1 MKGLG
6 ESPGHCRSFPIVKS
20 FAITA
25 ISPHLA
31 PGAPSG
37 PGGHRAN
44 DKADRALRARCSGQ
58 QSSSIAARRAGM
70 YIINRACQPNPRA
83 RHGTHWHR
91 GPGRAW
97 RCLPVS
103 TLRSCHNVIPLARLP
118 PLYQALSWPP
128 SFWLLQHQQF
138 PVPDCCRGSAH
149 RQRMPD
155 KAAPA
160 PAGAARGD
168 APPDERGKVAAG
180 GDADAQAKGGDGA
193 GDESKKRERD
203 PAHEPEGGVDAKKGG
218 GAGPETKVRRAR
230 LGMPRFAL
238 AADLESDHIE
248 TGAAAQKP
256 KVDSENVSDDVL
268 RKRVEEIISSSNK
281 DELTVKKVRNML
293 ESEFN
298 GACRL
303 RQRGGCAALH
313 MCAWA
318 LEGPNA
324 TRV

>member
-1 MKGLG
+1 
-6 ESPGHCRSFPIVKS
+6 
-20 FAITA
+20 
-25 ISPHLA
+25 
-31 PGAPSG
+31 
-37 PGGHRAN
+37 
-44 DKADRALRARCSGQ
+44 
-58 QSSSIAARRAGM
+58 
-70 YIINRACQPNPRA
+70 
-83 RHGTHWHR
+83 
-91 GPGRAW
+91 
-97 RCLPVS
+97 
-103 TLRSCHNVIPLARLP
+103 
-118 PLYQALSWPP
+118 
-128 SFWLLQHQQF
+128 
-138 PVPDCCRGSAH
+138 
-149 RQRMPD
+149 
-155 KAAPA
+155 
-160 PAGAARGD
+160 
-168 APPDERGKVAAG
+168 
-180 GDADAQAKGGDGA
+180 
-193 GDESKKRERD
+193 
-203 PAHEPEGGVDAKKGG
+203 
-218 GAGPETKVRRAR
+218 
-230 LGMPRFAL
+230 MPRFAL